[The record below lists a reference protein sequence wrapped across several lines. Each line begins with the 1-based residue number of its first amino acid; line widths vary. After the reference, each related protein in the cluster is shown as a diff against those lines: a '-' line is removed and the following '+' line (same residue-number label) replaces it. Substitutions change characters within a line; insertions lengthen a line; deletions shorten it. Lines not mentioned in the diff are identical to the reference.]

1 MRVGMHD
8 MNLNCTFVCGM
19 YLHYRVPVAC
29 RCVYMYISVFAN
41 TLNSFA
47 AVTRPSETREA
58 EHSMKKSSL
67 GQARR
72 CTVQCSRIS
81 ADLSHVQALQLAV
94 LDFELLSLWIRRRV

>member
-58 EHSMKKSSL
+58 EHSMKNRPS
-67 GQARR
+67 
-72 CTVQCSRIS
+72 
-81 ADLSHVQALQLAV
+81 D
-94 LDFELLSLWIRRRV
+94 RRVGVLCSAVEFRQTCHMCRRYS